1 MGLLALGINHKTAP
15 VEMREQ
21 VAFAPEHMS
30 AALRKVAHDLSLD
43 EVAIISTCNR
53 TELYCVSG
61 LTGSRA
67 VLEWL
72 GDHHQLNHDELE
84 RCSYAYWDEEAV
96 KHVMRVASGLDSM
109 VLGEPQILGQIK
121 SAYAVANEANTVG
134 RYLTRL
140 FQDTFAV
147 AKQVRTETSIGQ
159 NPVSVAYAA
168 VNLAQHIFADLKD
181 TQALLVGAGKT
192 IDLVARHL
200 RQSGVERMVVAN
212 RTLSRAQELADQF
225 SAKAVLLADIPEQLE
240 YADIVI
246 ASTASQ
252 LPILGKGAVERALKK
267 RKHRPMYMVDIAVPR
282 DIEPEVGD
290 LPDVYLYSVDD
301 LEQVI
306 DENMRSRQSAAEEA
320 EELVEL
326 GVINMMRSLRELDAV
341 ETLKAYREKAES
353 IRNVELEKALKQ
365 LSNGQDPHQ
374 VIQYFARSLT
384 NKLIHAPSI
393 QLKKASAEG
402 RKEVMSWAQELF
414 ELSDSSASDKE

>member
-15 VEMREQ
+15 VEVRER
-21 VAFAPEHMS
+21 VAFAPEHMWQ
-30 AALRKVAHDLSLD
+30 ALRKVVHDLSLD
-43 EVAIISTCNR
+43 EVVIVSTCNR
-53 TELYCVSG
+53 TELYCVSE
-61 LTGSRA
+61 LEGSRA
-67 VLEWL
+67 LLEWL
-72 GDHHQLNHDELE
+72 GDHQGLSHDELE
-84 RCSYAYWDEEAV
+84 RCSYAHWDEEAI

-134 RYLTRL
+134 SYLTRL
-140 FQDTFAV
+140 FQETFAV

-168 VNLAQHIFADLKD
+168 VSLAQHIFADLSK

-200 RQSGVERMVVAN
+200 QRNGVKNMVVAN
-212 RTLSRAQELADQF
+212 RTLERALEVANNF
-225 SAKAVLLADIPEQLE
+225 GAKAVLLSDIPEQLV

-246 ASTASQ
+246 TSTASQ

-267 RKHRPMYMVDIAVPR
+267 RKHRPIYMVDIAVPR
-282 DIEPEVGD
+282 DIEPEVGN
-290 LPDVYLYSVDD
+290 LSDVYLYSVDD

-320 EELVEL
+320 EQLVEL
-326 GVINMMRSLRELDAV
+326 GAINMMRSLRALDAV
-341 ETLKAYREKAES
+341 GTLKAYREKAER
-353 IRNVELEKALKQ
+353 IKDFELERALKQ
-365 LSNGQDPHQ
+365 LANGQTPEQ
-374 VIQYFARSLT
+374 VIQYFAKALT
-384 NKLIHAPSI
+384 NKLIHSPSI

-402 RKEVMSWAQELF
+402 RTEMMACAQELF
-414 ELSDSSASDKE
+414 ELSDQDINKNN